1 MSKILVTGFD
11 PFGGEP
17 VNPAFEAVK
26 LLPESIAGVSV
37 VKLEIPTVFTR
48 SAMVV
53 EEAIEREK
61 PDYVLCIGQAG
72 GRSAVTV
79 EKVAINLAEARIP
92 DNDGEQPFDTPLR
105 EDGDTAYFAT
115 LPVKAMVKRIN
126 ASGIPALMS
135 YTAGTYVC
143 NSIMYNVLYLLDRR
157 VPRSQGRLHPRAVR
171 DRAGR
176 GQAERHAH
184 HGNHDNGQGHRGRD
198 RSRSERRGG
207 CHRHHGRN
215 PLITPTRRKTLTYQP
230 ADEPAHGFVGTLQTD
245 RITYREAGRRDRTRS
260 IRRWDPRRPSGE
272 ETPGRTGP
280 RPR

>member
-157 VPRSQGRLHPRAVR
+157 FPRSQGWLHPRAVR

-184 HGNHDNGQGHRGRD
+184 HGNRDNGQGHRGRD
-198 RSRSERRGG
+198 RSRSERR
-207 CHRHHGRN
+207 
-215 PLITPTRRKTLTYQP
+215 
-230 ADEPAHGFVGTLQTD
+230 
-245 RITYREAGRRDRTRS
+245 
-260 IRRWDPRRPSGE
+260 
-272 ETPGRTGP
+272 
-280 RPR
+280 

>member
-157 VPRSQGRLHPRAVR
+157 FPGVKGGFIHVPYATAQGVGKP
-171 DRAGR
+171 
-176 GQAERHAH
+176 
-184 HGNHDNGQGHRGRD
+184 NG
-198 RSRSERRGG
+198 
-207 CHRHHGRN
+207 
-215 PLITPTRRKTLTYQP
+215 TPTMARL
-230 ADEPAHGFVGTLQTD
+230 GG
-245 RITYREAGRRDRTRS
+245 G
-260 IRRWDPRRPSGE
+260 GE
-272 ETPGRTGP
+272 SRTGP
-280 RPR
+280 PTMEIATMAKAIEAAIEAAVSVDEDATDIMGETH